1 MHSKT
6 AIVAILAISFS
17 TLTQSLRGQEVPD
30 NSINRER
37 AMTAIQFMNYLRY
50 VSYEIADY
58 NNVFVLE
65 DEYRNLSADNLN
77 LGRIP
82 DEDVLQSIRDHLK
95 TLYELRMEE
104 KDRERFQAKLAKLA
118 QRHRQDVI
126 VNALKSA
133 MTFSGEGATLLV
145 GALAGATSGK
155 MDAEA
160 AVKLASEMA
169 KEAFSVYDNYV
180 DFQRQLED
188 SAEGYQ
194 YQFED
199 GKMKRLHEENLK
211 NLDFAR
217 RLVVK
222 YGIADE
228 LRLTEA
234 DAKALIECVK
244 AKNKTGAFNQLKV
257 MAKNQPSFTYFPAF
271 WSYYAAFAS
280 LTGHPDEAL
289 SAARHFEEIWQY
301 SLFRRHRLAAQ
312 TAMAKI
318 QSMVEKGMTT
328 GDDAEQ
334 IREALKTIVRYNYD
348 SHDYDMAYFCAAI
361 AHDVIGDDTNA
372 LDVLNGL
379 IAGQERK
386 ASADLIQYSY
396 LFAKA
401 DNEHPFEKVPMM
413 ADLIRCLALRAT
425 IEKGNGDDTLRASL
439 VSIFENTIARGI
451 EHLFWIGDLRV
462 TDLLSKAEPEIEAIS
477 LRYASG
483 VAGLKSDK
491 IIVRIPATWFVLGD
505 FPIDLTLK
513 NGTNIVESMTDIYE
527 RRKIVF
533 NRPASAKAFVEIA
546 FARNSTWD
554 SSDDFDTC
562 ELKIPHP
569 SWPISIIWLP
579 KANGEDF
586 GIAAVEFSGIRH
598 AMPSYEKSK
607 NTLLEKLTLQARSKT
622 SGNNRFAM
630 AIAFPDGQC
639 DLAENG
645 LIRLEGKSDS
655 VTAYFDNQ
663 GILDGKTR
671 VNASFF
677 NGFGKLLGTAEGETK
692 VSSGL
697 PYEVCLRFPEKITNA
712 RRPDFMLLSCEKTG
726 SPRKLASSYPEF
738 AFIATNSVA
747 IPGLSEGF
755 TPQGL
760 TYLPKRNW
768 FLFSGYYSNAA
779 SAIIAVEAG
788 SGNVV
793 KQIRLKNPDGTAY
806 TNHAGG
812 IATTAT
818 TIVVSSNKKLHC
830 LPLTDFLKGT
840 NGQAL
845 AFSREISMGEHRAS
859 YCSCDGETFWV
870 GEFRQEPK
878 YKTDKSHRMVLKDDT
893 FQSWLCGYGL
903 KNGELP
909 LNAREEL
916 SPPDYVLVTPDKTQ
930 GASVSDGTIWL
941 SVSYGRKNDSVLLAF
956 DSPFET
962 NPDTCFKIG
971 GTDVP
976 AWFLGKGRRVR
987 SVTAPPMTEDLCR
1000 VGNDVFVVFESGA
1013 KEFRH
1018 DGKCPVGHLYR
1029 FPSKPQSSAKELSK

>member
-1 MHSKT
+1 MNSKT
-6 AIVAILAISFS
+6 ALVAILAISFS

-30 NSINRER
+30 DSINRDK

-65 DEYRNLSADNLN
+65 DEYRNLSPDNLN

-82 DEDVLQSIRDHLK
+82 DKEVENSIREHLQ

-104 KDRERFQAKLAKLA
+104 KDRERFQAAQAKLA

-133 MTFSGEGATLLV
+133 TAAIGEGATL
-145 GALAGATSGK
+145 LAGATSGK

-169 KEAFSVYDNYV
+169 KETFSVYDNYV
-180 DFQRQLED
+180 NFQRQLED
-188 SAEGYQ
+188 VAEEYRHR
-194 YQFED
+194 FD
-199 GKMKRLHEENLK
+199 DRKMRRLHEDNLK
-211 NLDFAR
+211 NFDFALTLISR
-217 RLVVK
+217 

-234 DAKALIECVK
+234 DAKALVKCVK
-244 AKNKTGAFNQLKV
+244 AEDKRGAFNQLKL
-257 MAKNQPSFTYFPAF
+257 MAENQPSFRYFPAF
-271 WSYYAAFAS
+271 WSYYATFAS

-289 SAARHFEEIWQY
+289 SAAQHFEEIWRY

-348 SHDYDMAYFCAAI
+348 GQDYDMAYFCAAI
-361 AHDVIGDDTNA
+361 AHDVIGDDIYA
-372 LDVLNGL
+372 LDVLNSL
-379 IAGQERK
+379 IAEQRQR
-386 ASADLIQYSY
+386 ASADLIQYSD

-401 DNEHPFEKVPMM
+401 DNEHSFEKVPMM
-413 ADLIRCLALRAT
+413 ADLIRCLALQAT

-491 IIVRIPATWFVLGD
+491 ILVRIPATWFVLGD
-505 FPIDLTLK
+505 FPVGLTLK
-513 NGTNIVESMTDIYE
+513 NGTNIVESTTDIYK

-546 FARNSTWD
+546 FARNSTLD

-598 AMPSYEKSK
+598 TMPSYEKSK
-607 NTLLEKLTLQARSKT
+607 KTLLEKLTLQARNKT
-622 SGNNRFAM
+622 SGNNRFAIT
-630 AIAFPDGQC
+630 IAFPDGQC

-671 VNASFF
+671 VKASFF

-692 VSSGL
+692 VSSGI
-697 PYEVCLRFPEKITNA
+697 PYEVCLRFPEKIMNA

-726 SPRKLASSYPEF
+726 SPRKLSSSYPEF

-755 TPQGL
+755 VPQGL
-760 TYLPKRNW
+760 TYLPERNW
-768 FLFSGYYSNAA
+768 FLFSGYYSNA
-779 SAIIAVEAG
+779 SRTIIAVEAG

-793 KQIRLKNPDGTAY
+793 KQIRLKNSDGTVY
-806 TNHAGG
+806 TGHAGG
-812 IATTAT
+812 IATTAE
-818 TIVVSSNKKLHC
+818 TIVVSSENKLRC
-830 LPLTDFLKGT
+830 LPIGDFLDAT
-840 NGQAL
+840 NGATIG
-845 AFSREISMGEHRAS
+845 FVREIGVPNRAS
-859 YCSCDGETFWV
+859 YCFCDDGAFWV
-870 GEFRQEPK
+870 GEFRYKQEED
-878 YKTDKSHRMVLKDDT
+878 KTDKDHRMSLGGET
-893 FQSWLCGYGL
+893 FQSWLCGYVL
-903 KNGELP
+903 NNGELP
-909 LNAREEL
+909 LGPSGEL
-916 SPPDYVLVTPDKTQ
+916 PPPSYILVTPDKIQ
-930 GASVSDGTIWL
+930 GASVSDGAVWL
-941 SVSYGRKNDSVLLAF
+941 SVSYGRKNDSALLAF
-956 DSPFET
+956 DSPFAT
-962 NPDTCFKIG
+962 NPDTHFTIG

-976 AWFLGKGRRVR
+976 AWFLGKGRRVL
-987 SVTAPPMTEDLCR
+987 SVTAPPMTENLCR
-1000 VGNDVFVVFESGA
+1000 VGNDVFIVFESGA
-1013 KEFRH
+1013 KKFLH
-1018 DGKCPVGHLYR
+1018 NGKYPVGYLYR
-1029 FPSKPQSSAKELSK
+1029 FPSETLSKELSK